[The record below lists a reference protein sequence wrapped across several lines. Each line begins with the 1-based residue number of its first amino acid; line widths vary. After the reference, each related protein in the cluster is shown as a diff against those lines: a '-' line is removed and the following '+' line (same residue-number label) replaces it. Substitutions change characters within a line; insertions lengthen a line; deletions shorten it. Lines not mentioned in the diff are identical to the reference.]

1 MKLKLIL
8 PVVAL
13 MLSATTLTVHAAKND
28 QLKEKFAAM
37 TEEQKQARVE
47 EINERVTEIKE
58 MDKSELTS
66 EDRQELR
73 SELKDLKKEA
83 KAANG
88 VYLSLGAIII
98 IILLLILIL

>member
-1 MKLKLIL
+1 MKFYL
-8 PVVAL
+8 PVIAI
-13 MLSATTLTVHAAKND
+13 MLSAGTMTVQAAKND
-28 QLKEKFAAM
+28 ALKEKFAAM
-37 TEEQKQARVE
+37 TTEQKQARVE
-47 EINERVTEIKE
+47 EITERVEEIRD

-66 EDRQELR
+66 EDRQDLR
-73 SELKDLKKEA
+73 KELKGLKKEA